1 MSDYRK
7 MMLLEEAEVD
17 RLRQKQIR
25 EYDPTLSALGRAQ
38 AQMEAFLL
46 DDKLS
51 DEEKLMLIEQAQQKF
66 KRLKSAIGPIE
77 NVQPVTVPVAAAA
90 AVVPPGA
97 VAAAA
102 PAPVAA
108 VAGPSAP
115 AVDVIEQNLDPSRHA
130 DYKALKT
137 MVDKNPKLL
146 RVNQKGEIVFKDKL
160 IPGSSYSDIVKAVLS
175 GRNISTTPGVTE
187 MLKGLHGMHATKK
200 TFSTS
205 SALSAALFPRT
216 SARNVKVKP
225 SLSPSVTTAPAVTSS
240 STARVPSPT
249 TFPSAKR
256 VKPDPNLPPGRSPRV
271 LWLYPPTT
279 K

>member
-1 MSDYRK
+1 
-7 MMLLEEAEVD
+7 MLLEEAEVD

-66 KRLKSAIGPIE
+66 KRLKSAIGPID
-77 NVQPVTVPVAAAA
+77 NVQPVIVPVAAAA
-90 AVVPPGA
+90 PVVPPGA
-97 VAAAA
+97 PLAAA
-102 PAPVAA
+102 PAPAA
-108 VAGPSAP
+108 AAGPSAP
-115 AVDVIEQNLDPSRHA
+115 AVDVIERDLDPSLHA

-137 MVDKNPKLL
+137 MLEKNPKML
-146 RVNQKGEIVFKDKL
+146 RVNMKGELVVKDKL
-160 IPGSSYSDIVKAVLS
+160 IPGTNYSDVVKAVLS
-175 GRNISTTPGVTE
+175 GKHITTTPGVNE
-187 MLKGLHGMHATKK
+187 LLKGLKSMHASKK
-200 TFSTS
+200 SFSS
-205 SALSAALFPRT
+205 SSLISAALFPRMST
-216 SARNVKVKP
+216 RNVKVKP
-225 SLSPSVTTAPAVTSS
+225 SLSPSITMAPSVTSS
-240 STARVPSPT
+240 STSVAPSPT

-279 K
+279 N